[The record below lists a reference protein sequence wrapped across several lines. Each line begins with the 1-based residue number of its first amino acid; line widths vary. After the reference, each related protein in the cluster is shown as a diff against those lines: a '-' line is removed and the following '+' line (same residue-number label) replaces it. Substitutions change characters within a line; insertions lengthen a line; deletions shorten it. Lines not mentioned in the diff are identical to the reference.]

1 MNYQLIETPIGTLQI
16 CSDGAAVTELNFAG
30 HYPAKA
36 SPTDEK
42 DAILSLAAKQLSE
55 YFAGKRTAFDLPL
68 APQGTVFQQAVWKTL
83 AAIPYGELRSYSD
96 IARQIGKPK
105 AVRAVGA
112 ANGKNPLPIIVPCH
126 RVIGRDGSLT
136 GFSGGIEMKSRLL
149 QMEGSLPA

>member
-1 MNYQLIETPIGTLQI
+1 MKYTLIETPIGTLRI
-16 CSDGAAVTELNFAG
+16 CSDGAAVTELNFDGDYSVEVDA
-30 HYPAKA
+30 
-36 SPTDEK
+36 TDEK

-55 YFAGKRTAFDLPL
+55 YFTGKRTVFDLPL

-96 IARQIGKPK
+96 IAQQIGKPN

-136 GFSGGIEMKSRLL
+136 GFAGGIEMKSQLL